1 MLRPAP
7 ARNHPGD
14 IQELYGNL
22 DDFWLDEIRL
32 TLKALKFQKKSPD
45 LQALLPLIHTGSWAG
60 NPSGE
65 DTQV

>member
-1 MLRPAP
+1 
-7 ARNHPGD
+7 
-14 IQELYGNL
+14 L